1 MIALSLK
8 PGEAVFLLS
17 PSVVADS
24 YGDETESWAN
34 PTRIRL
40 RGAGVESPATTGD
53 EVPDLETIRNTRVLQ
68 APGRPAITSR
78 DRIEAEGAT
87 WRVDGDPI
95 VRIGALDTFTRVA
108 LRRVEKAGPHA

>member
-1 MIALSLK
+1 MIALSIK
-8 PGEAVFLLS
+8 PGAAVFLLS

-24 YGDETESWAN
+24 YGDETESWAS

-40 RGAGVESPATTGD
+40 RGASLESPATTGD
-53 EVPDLETIRNTRVLQ
+53 EAPDVETIRNSRILLV
-68 APGRPAITSR
+68 PSRPAISAR

-95 VRIGALDTFTRVA
+95 VRVGALDTFTRVA
-108 LRRVEKAGPHA
+108 LKRVEKAGAGG